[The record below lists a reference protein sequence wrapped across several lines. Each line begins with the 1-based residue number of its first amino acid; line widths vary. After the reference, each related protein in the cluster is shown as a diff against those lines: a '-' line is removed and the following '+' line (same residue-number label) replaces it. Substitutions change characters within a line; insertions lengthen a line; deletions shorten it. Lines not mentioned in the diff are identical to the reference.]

1 MCESCL
7 VIIFGLVSEISIW
20 EQTSMQMHQS
30 PVKHGSK
37 HMWLINLL
45 TLCLN
50 YLMEIV
56 GLH

>member
-20 EQTSMQMHQS
+20 EQTSMQTLQS
-30 PVKHGSK
+30 PIKQGSK
-37 HMWLINLL
+37 YVWLINLL
-45 TLCLN
+45 SLCLN

>member
-7 VIIFGLVSEISIW
+7 VIIFGLGSEISIW
-20 EQTSMQMHQS
+20 EQTSIQMHQS
-30 PVKHGSK
+30 PIKCGRKYV
-37 HMWLINLL
+37 WLINLL
-45 TLCLN
+45 TFCLN